1 MRSLHQREVRSFQ
14 AASHKATKNSL
25 LMKKKETVNSCAV
38 VKYLPKTPSLLSAIH
53 FGSEMLP
60 QSKMPRATGNWRRR
74 EACGS
79 TVPVGEEKHLFPW
92 QLPHLTAVHSALFGT
107 RENLAFQQIPCHL
120 PSDYQPTVKTPWM
133 LKICSVPKGCLLGAI
148 RRSMRK
154 KNLYFATW
162 LRFPNLVEILEANI
176 QINIIS
182 WFFFFFPSP
191 WCFYSTHS
199 QQAAMEAE
207 GVTNGHQEG
216 LRPQKISSDVIQL
229 TRKEKEKWKQKQ
241 NKLRFGPPGSTRYLP
256 IYLPWNLKIPG
267 GNIFIF

>member
-1 MRSLHQREVRSFQ
+1 MSGKGRLFMRSLHQREVRSFQ

-154 KNLYFATW
+154 KIFTLPLGFD
-162 LRFPNLVEILEANI
+162 F
-176 QINIIS
+176 QI
-182 WFFFFFPSP
+182 
-191 WCFYSTHS
+191 
-199 QQAAMEAE
+199 
-207 GVTNGHQEG
+207 
-216 LRPQKISSDVIQL
+216 
-229 TRKEKEKWKQKQ
+229 
-241 NKLRFGPPGSTRYLP
+241 
-256 IYLPWNLKIPG
+256 
-267 GNIFIF
+267 

>member
-1 MRSLHQREVRSFQ
+1 MSGKGRLFMRSLHQREVRSFQ

-182 WFFFFFPSP
+182 WFFFFFLHLGAFIVPIASKQP
-191 WCFYSTHS
+191 WKRREWQMAIRKAYVPRKSAVMLFNW
-199 QQAAMEAE
+199 QGRKKRNE
-207 GVTNGHQEG
+207 N
-216 LRPQKISSDVIQL
+216 RNKISSGL
-229 TRKEKEKWKQKQ
+229 
-241 NKLRFGPPGSTRYLP
+241 GPQDPPS
-256 IYLPWNLKIPG
+256 IYQ
-267 GNIFIF
+267 FIYPEI

>member
-154 KNLYFATW
+154 KKSLLCHLASISKFSWNSGSEHSDKHYF
-162 LRFPNLVEILEANI
+162 LI
-176 QINIIS
+176 
-182 WFFFFFPSP
+182 FFFFPSP

-216 LRPQKISSDVIQL
+216 LRPQKIRSDVIQL